1 MKKKIRLFL
10 FFVSLISP
18 PTFSNDFNVFRLTSD
33 SSYDVYVVAADDKVS
48 RNLKESLIKIIIPVA
63 SDIHYDRTTKT
74 AINERINDPI
84 AEQQSMSDQDQIIS
98 QCLAHKQFES
108 NIPEDVTSQMTHYY
122 ILDNGVEF
130 NFSASLKIN
139 GKQTSL
145 FSPEDINLKKSYF
158 QFDKVAIVNN
168 TASVECN
175 FVYVINGKE
184 NILSLTIDFGKTNSE
199 WSELNH
205 YIATK

>member
-18 PTFSNDFNVFRLTSD
+18 PTFSKEMNVFRLASD
-33 SSYDVYVVAADDKVS
+33 LSYDVYVVAAADKVS
-48 RNLKESLIKIIIPVA
+48 RNIKKSLINIITPVA
-63 SDIHYDRTTKT
+63 GDIHYDRITKT
-74 AINERINDPI
+74 NINERINDPI

-98 QCLAHKQFES
+98 KCLAHKQFES
-108 NIPEDVTSQMTHYY
+108 NIPKDVTSQMTHYY

-145 FSPEDINLKKSYF
+145 CSPEDINLKKSYF

-175 FVYVINGKE
+175 FVYDK
-184 NILSLTIDFGKTNSE
+184 
-199 WSELNH
+199 W
-205 YIATK
+205 